1 MNVKRNYREWLII
14 IIFSFSSCV
23 PILHT
28 KELVVFKN
36 CTTDTVYIGVSH
48 YDDIDSV
55 YEQAYPHYDFTANNR
70 ADTTGI
76 SLWERINFNS
86 SCYIL
91 PDSAYSINADL
102 LLKDADTFYFF
113 MVRVKDAKRYS
124 WEKIRT
130 KFIYHKWTAK
140 RNKNGKL
147 VNDALLK

>member
-1 MNVKRNYREWLII
+1 MNIKRNYREWLIL

-28 KELVVFKN
+28 KELVVFNN
-36 CTTDTVYIGVSH
+36 CTTDTVYIGVSY
-48 YDDIDSV
+48 YDYIDSV

-102 LLKDADTFYFF
+102 LLKDA
-113 MVRVKDAKRYS
+113 KRYS
-124 WEKIRT
+124 WKTIRT

-140 RNKNGKL
+140 RNKNGKF

>member
-1 MNVKRNYREWLII
+1 M
-14 IIFSFSSCV
+14 
-23 PILHT
+23 
-28 KELVVFKN
+28 
-36 CTTDTVYIGVSH
+36 YIGVSH

-91 PDSAYSINADL
+91 PDSAYSINADI

>member
-1 MNVKRNYREWLII
+1 MNIKRNYREWLII

-28 KELVVFKN
+28 KELVVFNN
-36 CTTDTVYIGVSH
+36 CTTDTVYIGVSY

-102 LLKDADTFYFF
+102 LLKDADT
-113 MVRVKDAKRYS
+113 
-124 WEKIRT
+124 
-130 KFIYHKWTAK
+130 
-140 RNKNGKL
+140 
-147 VNDALLK
+147 